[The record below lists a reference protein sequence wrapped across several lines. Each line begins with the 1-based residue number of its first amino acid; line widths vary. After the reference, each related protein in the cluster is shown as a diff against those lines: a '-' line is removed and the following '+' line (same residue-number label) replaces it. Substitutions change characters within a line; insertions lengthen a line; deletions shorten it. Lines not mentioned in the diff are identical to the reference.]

1 MVKPGLP
8 ILPVQEPS
16 VQVFN
21 VDSEPEDP
29 PSVQIPSIVNV
40 PASSQPSQRVPQN
53 LIENEDLAWERF
65 EKVVTNED
73 VVVCYDMTLKDFEHF
88 GVQDLFKVC
97 ELFFFSF
104 FFLYLVLFSNV
115 YVHILSNKI
124 LTYVGNV

>member
-29 PSVQIPSIVNV
+29 PFVQIPSIVNV

-104 FFLYLVLFSNV
+104 FFISRPFR
-115 YVHILSNKI
+115 
-124 LTYVGNV
+124 

>member
-16 VQVFN
+16 IQVFN

-104 FFLYLVLFSNV
+104 FFYISSFSV
-115 YVHILSNKI
+115 MY
-124 LTYVGNV
+124 T